1 MLLVCVNTTCSA
13 QTVRIRVV
21 DVTNGSPIP
30 KQQISVSGL
39 YGKELILVTDANGEV
54 QFELPKPSSA
64 QFAVRADI
72 NYARWYCACLAFVT
86 TAEVIQKGFMAKA
99 PDDDANFLAYIE
111 KAKIRGM
118 IFCFGK

>member
-1 MLLVCVNTTCSA
+1 LALA
-13 QTVRIRVV
+13 K
-21 DVTNGSPIP
+21 IP

-39 YGKELILVTDANGEV
+39 YGKELSLATDVNGEV

-64 QFAVRADI
+64 HFAVRADI

-99 PDDDANFLAYIE
+99 PDDDATHNQPAVNLNPGDIVLRARPTPCWVRVLYPLV
-111 KAKIRGM
+111 KD
-118 IFCFGK
+118 